1 MGLLT
6 AVREALAGDDGDAG
20 TESGT
25 DRERRASRSRPESEA
40 DFVIETG
47 RTRKEFLLELVEA
60 CDGRVKQADLVALTD
75 WSKATVS
82 RQLSDLESEGAI
94 DRVRMGRCKIV
105 LLPGESLLGETSV
118 STKAPT

>member
-6 AVREALAGDDGDAG
+6 AVREVFVGDDGDAG
-20 TESGT
+20 TASG
-25 DRERRASRSRPESEA
+25 DGREPRASPSPPESEA

-60 CDGRVKQADLVALTD
+60 YDGRVKQADLVTLTD

-82 RQLSDLESEGAI
+82 RHLSDLESDGAI
-94 DRVRMGRCKIV
+94 DRVRIGRCKVV
-105 LLPGESLLGETSV
+105 LLPGESLLDERAVPAT
-118 STKAPT
+118 ARR